1 MIAGD
6 PVGRSVDYEL
16 GHSERE
22 FARLDHQAQIIG
34 PFTRQIFR
42 EAGIGPGMSVLDVGS
57 GNGQV
62 AVVVADLVGPAGE
75 VVGTDRAAA
84 AVSAARVRAQANGL
98 HWVSFRE
105 GDPAAMAFERPFDA
119 IVGRY
124 VLMFQA
130 DPAEMLRGLA
140 RHLRPGGVIAFHE
153 PDWAGAR
160 SVPRAP
166 SYDRCCQW
174 IVETFRRLGAAAA
187 PWLYQLAELART
199 MLPEMQRV
207 GVVTSA
213 RADIETLAERL
224 QREVAAGDGIVVG
237 RSEIGAWSRV

>member
-1 MIAGD
+1 MITGD

-22 FARLDHQAQIIG
+22 FARLGHQAQIIG

-42 EAGIGPGMSVLDVGS
+42 EAGIGPGMRVLDVGS

-84 AVSAARVRAQANGL
+84 AVSAARVRAEADGL

-130 DPAEMLRGLA
+130 DPA
-140 RHLRPGGVIAFHE
+140 
-153 PDWAGAR
+153 
-160 SVPRAP
+160 
-166 SYDRCCQW
+166 
-174 IVETFRRLGAAAA
+174 
-187 PWLYQLAELART
+187 
-199 MLPEMQRV
+199 
-207 GVVTSA
+207 
-213 RADIETLAERL
+213 AD
-224 QREVAAGDGIVVG
+224 AAGCDHVSRAGLGG
-237 RSEIGAWSRV
+237 RALGTAGGEL